1 LGFEGEG
8 GMEQNGGEGEV
19 DVGGRMKPR
28 IPGEEEKVY
37 GKQIA

>member
-1 LGFEGEG
+1 
-8 GMEQNGGEGEV
+8 MEWNGGEGDI
-19 DVGGRMKPR
+19 DVGERMKPR